1 MEPGSTENVG
11 AAGADFDMKGTPA
24 MNAAG
29 AAGDGETFELVP
41 LAGGLHSLRSLA
53 NGQTFHPVVGPAAE
67 AERLH
72 VAGTR
77 LVERANALPPGRL
90 PVVWDVGLG
99 AAANALAAIRALAAG
114 YRRPENVML
123 YSYDRSL
130 SALEFALAHAVELG
144 YPLGYEAALR
154 SLLARG
160 GAEVVIGNARVQW
173 QVVPGDFTGWRGRR
187 GGLAPD
193 AIFYDPYS
201 PSVNPEMWTLELFT
215 ALRAGLR
222 DDTPCLLT
230 NYTRSTAVRV
240 TLLLAGFYVGIGP
253 STGEKDE
260 TTVATNDPA
269 LLERPLSR
277 AWLERKVYASTNAAP
292 LRAGAS
298 GARGPIDEKDFDRLG
313 EHKQFA
319 GSQSWAVE

>member
-1 MEPGSTENVG
+1 MEPGSTGNVG
-11 AAGADFDMKGTPA
+11 ADGADSDMEGTRA
-24 MNAAG
+24 ANAAG
-29 AAGDGETFELVP
+29 AAGVAETFELVP

-67 AERLH
+67 AARLH
-72 VAGTR
+72 VGGTR
-77 LVERANALPPGRL
+77 LVERANALPPGERL
-90 PVVWDVGLG
+90 VIRDVGLG
-99 AAANALAAIRALAAG
+99 AAANALAAIRALAAD
-114 YRRPENVML
+114 YRRTEDIVMV
-123 YSYDRSL
+123 SHDRSVA
-130 SALEFALAHAVELG
+130 ALEFAVAHAAALV

-154 SLLARG
+154 ALLEHGSVSLPVGQAQLHWWL
-160 GAEVVIGNARVQW
+160 IQ
-173 QVVPGDFTGWRGRR
+173 GDFTGWLGHQAD
-187 GGLAPD
+187 LKPH

-201 PSVNPEMWTLELFT
+201 PTVNPEMWTLELFT
-215 ALRAGLR
+215 ALHAGLGADR
-222 DDTPCLLT
+222 PCLLT

-292 LRAGAS
+292 LRAGS
-298 GARGPIDEKDFDRLG
+298 SSARGPIDEKDFDRLG
-313 EHKQFA
+313 EHKQFQK
-319 GSQSWAVE
+319 S